1 MDLEHGLE
9 QVLDDLVLVL
19 LARLLDLLYASLGL
33 LVGFV
38 LGLLVPLGV
47 LSNKSVYQCLLRS
60 NGGYMGD
67 GERITSASN
76 FLNSSSFFAR

>member
-1 MDLEHGLE
+1 MNLKHSLE

-19 LARLLDLLYASLGL
+19 LAGLLDLLYASLGL

-47 LSNKSVYQCLLRS
+47 LLPLVLVYRAI
-60 NGGYMGD
+60 Y
-67 GERITSASN
+67 IYI
-76 FLNSSSFFAR
+76 